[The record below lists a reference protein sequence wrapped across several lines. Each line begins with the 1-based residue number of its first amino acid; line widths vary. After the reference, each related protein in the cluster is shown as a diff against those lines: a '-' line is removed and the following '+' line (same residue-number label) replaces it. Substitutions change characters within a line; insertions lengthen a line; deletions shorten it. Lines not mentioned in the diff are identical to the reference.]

1 MGNIHPTLS
10 PEKILYTSEGFI
22 NLRELVAFDGR
33 RAYLKNG
40 EAIALTDGLAEGL
53 KAYCRSFRQALDGT
67 QPQA

>member
-1 MGNIHPTLS
+1 MGNIHLTLS
-10 PEKILYTSEGFI
+10 PEKILYTSGGFI

-53 KAYCRSFRQALDGT
+53 KAYCRSFRQALSEDK
-67 QPQA
+67 P